1 MHCQCRF
8 LKGILVSNFREAA
21 AGQKHV
27 VGIHH
32 DLAKIFA
39 ELSQNLAGAPSNALL
54 VGLLQQAA
62 PRKMKTNVWA
72 RLRGQKEQLTIKVL
86 RYLCIATLVNTPGM
100 QISSDNSGWAYCG
113 IDHHIL
119 YCEQR
124 QVHDVCLE

>member
-1 MHCQCRF
+1 MACCALLVHCHCRF

-27 VGIHH
+27 VGIHN
-32 DLAKIFA
+32 DLANIFA

-54 VGLLQQAA
+54 VGLLRQAA

-86 RYLCIATLVNTPGM
+86 QYLCTATPMNRGVIWDAGGFKSLGR
-100 QISSDNSGWAYCG
+100 
-113 IDHHIL
+113 
-119 YCEQR
+119 QR
-124 QVHDVCLE
+124 LWCMLCH

>member
-1 MHCQCRF
+1 MHCHCRF

-27 VGIHH
+27 VGIHN

-86 RYLCIATLVNTPGM
+86 HYLCTATPINTDVVWFAGGINIGGM
-100 QISSDNSGWAYCG
+100 QNQ
-113 IDHHIL
+113 L
-119 YCEQR
+119 R
-124 QVHDVCLE
+124 QWLLSRSCH